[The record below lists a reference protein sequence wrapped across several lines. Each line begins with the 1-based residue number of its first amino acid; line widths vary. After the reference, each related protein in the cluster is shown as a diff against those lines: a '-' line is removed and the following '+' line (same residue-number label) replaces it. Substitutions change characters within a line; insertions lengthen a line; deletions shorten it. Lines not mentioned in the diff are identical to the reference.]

1 MTNKEN
7 SPQEALALREALLKT
22 KEENVNK
29 PLFVVRVEDP
39 TLKEK
44 EYIFYPIYKL
54 DECSNYI
61 NVIGYKTSK
70 KRLENLTNVSQ
81 VLDFFESSG
90 EKVQEKKIPW
100 SRVLDIENK
109 SYKRKK

>member
-1 MTNKEN
+1 MTN
-7 SPQEALALREALLKT
+7 SDLPQEALALRDVVSKT
-22 KEENVNK
+22 KEDNINK
-29 PLFVVRVEDP
+29 PLFVVRVEDL
-39 TLKEK
+39 TLKDK

-54 DECSNYI
+54 DECVNYI
-61 NVIGYKTSK
+61 NVIGYSTSK
-70 KRLENLTNVSQ
+70 KQLENLTTYSQ
-81 VLDFFESSG
+81 VLEYFETKG